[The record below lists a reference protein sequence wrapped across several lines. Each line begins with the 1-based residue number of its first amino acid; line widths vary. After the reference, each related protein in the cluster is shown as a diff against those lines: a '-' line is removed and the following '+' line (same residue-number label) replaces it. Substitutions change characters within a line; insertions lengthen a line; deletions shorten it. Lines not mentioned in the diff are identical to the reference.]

1 MADRIAVSFAEVEQG
16 RGDTVSTHNT
26 INGTLG
32 DLRGYLAPLVAEWT
46 GSASEAYQQH
56 QKLWDQGVA
65 ELNDVLFK
73 ISGALNSAHD
83 HYTTA
88 ETTNTT
94 RFR

>member
-16 RGDTVSTHNT
+16 RGDTVSTFNT
-26 INGTLG
+26 INGSLG

-46 GSASEAYQQH
+46 GSASESYQAH
-56 QKLWDQGVA
+56 QRLWDQGVA
-65 ELNDVLFK
+65 ELNDVLAK
-73 ISGALNSAHD
+73 VGAALGSAHD

-88 ETTNTT
+88 ENTNAA